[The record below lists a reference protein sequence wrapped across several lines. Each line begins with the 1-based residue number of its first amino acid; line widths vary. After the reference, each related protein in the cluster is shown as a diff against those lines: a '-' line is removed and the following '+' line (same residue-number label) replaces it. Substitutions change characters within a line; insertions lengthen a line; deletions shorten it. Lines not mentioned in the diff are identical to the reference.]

1 MSDPRPIGVFDSGSG
16 GLTVARAI
24 LDSLPGESLLY
35 VGDTARFPYGP
46 RPLEEIRGYALEIAA
61 YLVGRNVK
69 MLVVACNSIEVAAIE
84 EVTRAA
90 GLPVVGVIDPGVRAG
105 VRATHNGRVG
115 LIGTQ
120 ATVASGAYQRAVG
133 RTGHDVRLF
142 SQACPLFVD
151 YVERGD
157 TASEELFGI
166 ARGYLAPLQAA
177 GVDTLILGCTHYPLL
192 SGLISVVMGPEVQLI
207 SSAEETAKDVFG
219 TLLRDGLLASDGATP
234 SHEFVCTGDPVLFRR
249 IADLFLGPSIPDVRV
264 AVPGGFQATAGVAPW
279 S

>member
-90 GLPVVGVIDPGVRAG
+90 GLPVVVVIDPGVRAG

-157 TASEELFGI
+157 TASEERFGI
-166 ARGYLAPLQAA
+166 ARGYLVPLQAA

-249 IADLFLGPSIPDVRV
+249 IADVFLGPSIPDVRV